1 MSVNT
6 FLLLSKHKN
15 LYWLNFMMIIFSCFF
30 SIPDFLGILEQWDTI
45 EEKKTLGKGANL
57 NIVDT
62 ECVVTAGDSNAVV

>member
-1 MSVNT
+1 
-6 FLLLSKHKN
+6 
-15 LYWLNFMMIIFSCFF
+15 MIIFSCFF